1 MRIARPPTELT
12 RNETFAVVDGAI
24 GTELIGRGADA
35 SRLELE
41 NLTHPARV
49 LEVARAYV
57 QAGAQLLRTNSFQA
71 NRVALEARGVREDVT
86 TLNRR
91 AAELALEAARG
102 NARVVGSIGP
112 IGIRRRS
119 PHVEVERARAAY
131 AEQAEALVSGGA
143 ALLLLETFVDLDE
156 AELAL
161 EAVSNSGVLC
171 GVSMSFDAASGEP
184 QSLGGAT
191 PSDLC
196 AVAERHG
203 APWVGANC
211 GRGLWRIE
219 AVIEAFSKSRLPVWL
234 APSAGVPGTIPIA
247 TADDFARLAARLRG
261 TNVAFFGGCCGT
273 DPSFVRAIAECSNTS

>member
-1 MRIARPPTELT
+1 MRTARPPTELT
-12 RNETFAVVDGAI
+12 RNETFVVVDGAI

-119 PHVEVERARAAY
+119 PQVEV
-131 AEQAEALVSGGA
+131 
-143 ALLLLETFVDLDE
+143 
-156 AELAL
+156 
-161 EAVSNSGVLC
+161 NSGVRC
-171 GVSMSFDAASGEP
+171 GVSMSFDVASGEP
-184 QSLGGAT
+184 RTLGGAT
-191 PSDLC
+191 PGDLC

-203 APWVGANC
+203 AAFVGANC
-211 GRGLWRIE
+211 GNGLWRIE
-219 AVIEAFSKSRLPVWL
+219 SVIASLSKSRLPLWL
-234 APSAGVPGTIPIA
+234 TPSAGVPGSVPIA
-247 TADDFARLAARLRG
+247 TADDFVRLAAQLRG
-261 TNVAFFGGCCGT
+261 TNVAYFGGCCGT
-273 DPSFVRAIAECSNTS
+273 DPSFVRAIAARARGDS

>member
-1 MRIARPPTELT
+1 MRTARPPTELT

-24 GTELIGRGADA
+24 GTELIGRGADP

-49 LEVARAYV
+49 LEVARAYL

-71 NRVALEARGVREDVT
+71 NRVALEARRVREDVT

-119 PHVEVERARAAY
+119 PQVEVERARSAY

-161 EAVSNSGVLC
+161 EAVSNSGVRC
-171 GVSMSFDAASGEP
+171 GVSMSFDVASGEP
-184 QSLGGAT
+184 QTLGGAT

-203 APWVGANC
+203 AAFVGANC
-211 GRGLWRIE
+211 GSGLWRFE
-219 AVIEAFSKSRLPVWL
+219 SVIASLSKSRLPIWL
-234 APSAGVPGTIPIA
+234 TPSAGVPGSVPTA
-247 TADDFARLAARLRG
+247 TADDFARLATRLHG
-261 TNVAFFGGCCGT
+261 TNVAYFGGCCGT
-273 DPSFVRAIAECSNTS
+273 DPSFVRAITECSNT